1 MIYDLSTPL
10 GIENFKARSDYLIR
24 KGGVVELTEKSKNR
38 TIRQNKYL
46 HLILAYFATQTG
58 NTTEWVKQK
67 YFKIHVNPQIFIR
80 TRNDNFVGNIKYLRS
95 TSELD
100 TAEMTTAIER
110 FRNWS
115 SSEAGIYLP
124 SPEDNN
130 MIIAMEIEVERAKN
144 YT

>member
-80 TRNDNFVGNIKYLRS
+80 TRNDNFAGNIKYLRS

>member
-46 HLILAYFATQTG
+46 HLILSYFATQTG

>member
-46 HLILAYFATQTG
+46 HLILSYFATQTG

-80 TRNDNFVGNIKYLRS
+80 TRNDNFVGTIKYLRS

>member
-24 KGGVVELTEKSKNR
+24 KGVVVELTEKSKNR

-46 HLILAYFATQTG
+46 HLILSYFATQTG

-100 TAEMTTAIER
+100 TAEITTAIER